1 MTTREKIIE
10 ESRKYFN
17 QHGYAAAS
25 LYQIAQTIGISRGN
39 LTYHFSD
46 KEILLDLH
54 LDNLKSEYDQS
65 LMNSVV
71 VPSWQSLNKATE
83 YFHKIQL
90 DYSFIFFDKK
100 VVLLPKV
107 TELIKSLR
115 DNNIKTQMSMINI
128 SIQMG
133 NMKKEPFAG
142 VYHNLSRSIW
152 MITYFWLLT
161 KSFSGDKDVSWEKI
175 VWSMILPYFT
185 TKGLSSFTEHFGKPY
200 FNTLGVSYE
209 KYLGNS
215 LAF

>member
-1 MTTREKIIE
+1 LNTREKIIE

-17 QHGYAAAS
+17 KHGYAAAS

-39 LTYHFSD
+39 LTYHFAD
-46 KEILLDLH
+46 KEVLLAMH
-54 LDNLKSEYDQS
+54 LDNLKAEYDQS

-83 YFHKIQL
+83 YFHKIQM

-100 VVLLPKV
+100 VVFLSNV
-107 TELIKSLR
+107 RELIKSLR
-115 DNNIKTQMSMINI
+115 ENNIKTQMSMINI

-133 NMKKEPFAG
+133 NMKVEPLAG

-152 MITYFWLLT
+152 MITYSWLVS
-161 KSFSGDKDVSWEKI
+161 KSFSGEEDVSWEKI
-175 VWSMILPYFT
+175 VWSMILPHFT
-185 TKGLSSFTEHFGKPY
+185 EKGLSSFKEHFGEQY
-200 FNTLGVSYE
+200 FKTLGISYD